1 MQIHTEFENVDG
13 RTFITGSNSALANL
27 FGRDLK
33 RETRQGE
40 LGKTAQRLATVF
52 AAIKSR
58 PASIT
63 VRVPTELPDLPNSEA
78 RRTVCKYGFLNSL
91 HPMLICDKACIRQPR
106 MGLHVVGSW
115 LLVSMTYISLLL
127 MVRPGHHVRT
137 LRPGYLCIQR
147 SGGDG
152 SRQAVKMGFVRPQ
165 SVQWWRL

>member
-13 RTFITGSNSALANL
+13 RTFITGSDSALANL

-33 RETRQGE
+33 RDTRQGE

-78 RRTVCKYGFLNSL
+78 RRTVCKYEILNSL
-91 HPMLICDKACIRQPR
+91 HPNMTICDRVAFD
-106 MGLHVVGSW
+106 
-115 LLVSMTYISLLL
+115 SLIWGCMLWARGCL
-127 MVRPGHHVRT
+127 F
-137 LRPGYLCIQR
+137 Q
-147 SGGDG
+147 
-152 SRQAVKMGFVRPQ
+152 
-165 SVQWWRL
+165 